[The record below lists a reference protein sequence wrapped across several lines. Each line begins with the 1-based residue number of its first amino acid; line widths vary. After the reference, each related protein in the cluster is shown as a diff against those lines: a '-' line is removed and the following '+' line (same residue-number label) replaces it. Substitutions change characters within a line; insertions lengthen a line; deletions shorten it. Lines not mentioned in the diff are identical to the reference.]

1 MPLPSPD
8 LDDRSFDQLVAD
20 AVALIKTKG
29 NAWREPAVGDPGM
42 VLLDA
47 FAYIAEQLLFR
58 LNRIPEKAY
67 VEFLT

>member
-29 NAWREPAVGDPGM
+29 NAWREPAVGDPGL

-47 FAYIAEQLLFR
+47 FAYIAEQLLYR
-58 LNRIPEKAY
+58 LTVFPRRRTSS
-67 VEFLT
+67 FLT